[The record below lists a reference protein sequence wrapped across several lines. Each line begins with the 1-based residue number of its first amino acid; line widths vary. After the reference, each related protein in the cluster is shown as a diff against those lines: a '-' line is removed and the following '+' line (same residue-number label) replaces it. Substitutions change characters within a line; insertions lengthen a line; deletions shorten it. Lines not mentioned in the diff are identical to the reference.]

1 MVISA
6 RKSSEERH
14 RPPSS
19 SESVDDDKELN
30 QTLTSDVAPR
40 QKIDFVQSP
49 AERLK
54 FLEND
59 SVDLV
64 IAGMSSHQLPDPT
77 LGR

>member
-6 RKSSEERH
+6 CKSLEERH
-14 RPPSS
+14 CTPSS
-19 SESVDDDKELN
+19 SESVDDDKELS
-30 QTLTSDVAPR
+30 QAPASDVTPR

-49 AERLK
+49 AERLE
-54 FLEND
+54 FLKND

-64 IAGMSSHQLPDPT
+64 IAGMSSHQLLDPT